1 MIFFLLNITSCQS
14 HLLGEFAFVA
24 LGIAERSGLIEP
36 SLCKLLLTTVAL
48 SMASTPMLAELG
60 GYISNRIEQEKGVET
75 VSYCWMLKR
84 RPMSPLPK
92 FLDAFFV
99 YSPYQALHITWAKT
113 RMLKRWSQNPK
124 ILFLLQVRFCCLC
137 SVAWSLPLP
146 SLARLCISL
155 HNLSLSTAQVMDE

>member
-75 VSYCWMLKR
+75 VSYC
-84 RPMSPLPK
+84 
-92 FLDAFFV
+92 
-99 YSPYQALHITWAKT
+99 
-113 RMLKRWSQNPK
+113 
-124 ILFLLQVRFCCLC
+124 
-137 SVAWSLPLP
+137 
-146 SLARLCISL
+146 
-155 HNLSLSTAQVMDE
+155 